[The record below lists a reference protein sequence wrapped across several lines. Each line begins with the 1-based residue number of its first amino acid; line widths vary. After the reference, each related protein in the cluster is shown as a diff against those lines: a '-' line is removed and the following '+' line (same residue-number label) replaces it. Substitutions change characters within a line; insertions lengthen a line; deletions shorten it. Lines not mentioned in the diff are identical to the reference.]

1 MDEVT
6 VEAASDTVRPPGVCI
21 PWEQKMQELGT
32 VVGDP
37 GIIQREW
44 EQLDAAA
51 YVYLWWWVHR

>member
-6 VEAASDTVRPPGVCI
+6 TESASGAPLPPGVCI
-21 PWEQKMQELGT
+21 PWEQKLQELGA

-37 GIIQREW
+37 EIIRREW

-51 YVYLWWWVHR
+51 YIYLWWWVHR